1 MCRLT
6 DCQKI
11 VNTSAGESTME
22 LLFGLALSTH
32 LGLNNDYNEIHPH
45 LRIENDF
52 WIGGAYYNSD
62 SAVSIYGGTR
72 IEPNILGIEGYENFG
87 LELGLTTGYDD
98 LGKIIPFG
106 RGTYTLNENST
117 LYLAPAAERNAD
129 ESLNFGAVVGTEFR
143 F

>member
-1 MCRLT
+1 MPANGLPKT
-6 DCQKI
+6 
-11 VNTSAGESTME
+11 VNTSAEESTME

-45 LRIENDF
+45 VRIQDEY

-62 SAVSIYGGTR
+62 SMVSVYGGTVL
-72 IEPNILGIEGYENFG
+72 ELDMLGIEGFEKFG

-98 LGKIIPFG
+98 LGTVVLFG
-106 RGTYTLNENST
+106 RGTYTLNENSI
-117 LYLAPAAERNAD
+117 LFLAPSPERSAD
-129 ESLNFGAVVGTEFR
+129 DSINLGAVVGTEFR

>member
-1 MCRLT
+1 
-6 DCQKI
+6 
-11 VNTSAGESTME
+11 ME

-45 LRIENDF
+45 VRIQDEY

-62 SAVSIYGGTR
+62 SAISIYGGTALDF
-72 IEPNILGIEGYENFG
+72 NIIGIEGFEKFG

-98 LGKIIPFG
+98 LNLVIPFG
-106 RGTYTLNENST
+106 RGTYTLNENSI
-117 LYLAPAAERNAD
+117 LFLAPTPERNAD
-129 ESLNFGAVVGTEFR
+129 DSINLGAVIGTEFR